1 MIDYWGCVLID
12 DGRATQNEE
21 RLAQMLAK
29 LKDRDFRLTPQRLAI
44 ISILAGSEDHPSVD
58 EIYTEVRRKFPTTS
72 IATVYKTIAL
82 LKELNEVLELGFPDG
97 SNRYD
102 GNRPYPHPHAIC
114 VKCKKIM
121 DPEISSVDKLS
132 EEMKQ
137 KTGYLLSYHRL
148 DFFGL
153 CPECQGKP

>member
-1 MIDYWGCVLID
+1 MICNRGVAVK
-12 DGRATQNEE
+12 GNARVKQKEE

-29 LKDRDFRLTPQRLAI
+29 LKGRDFRLTPQRLAI
-44 ISILAGSEDHPSVD
+44 LTILAGSEEHPSVD
-58 EIYTEVRRKFPTTS
+58 VIYTEVRNKFPTTS

-114 VKCKKIM
+114 MKCRKIL
-121 DPEISSVDKLS
+121 DPEISSVDQLS
-132 EEMKQ
+132 EEMTQ
-137 KTGYLLSYHRL
+137 KTGFTISYHRL

-153 CPECQGKP
+153 CPECQQKA

>member
-1 MIDYWGCVLID
+1 
-12 DGRATQNEE
+12 
-21 RLAQMLAK
+21 MLAK

>member
-1 MIDYWGCVLID
+1 MKSPETVKQ
-12 DGRATQNEE
+12 TEE

-29 LKDRDFRLTPQRLAI
+29 IKGRDFRLTPQRWAI
-44 ISILAGSEDHPSVD
+44 LNILAASEDHPSVD
-58 EIYTEVRRKFPTTS
+58 EIFKEVRNRFPTTS

-102 GNRPYPHPHAIC
+102 GHRTYPHPHAIC
-114 VKCKKIM
+114 TNCGKIM
-121 DPEISSVDKLS
+121 DPEISSVDELS
-132 EEMKQ
+132 EEMRK
-137 KTGYLLSYHRL
+137 KTGYTFSFHRL

-153 CPECQGKP
+153 CPECQRKS

>member
-1 MIDYWGCVLID
+1 MKTSETVTHKED
-12 DGRATQNEE
+12 

-29 LKDRDFRLTPQRLAI
+29 LKGRDFRLTPQRLAI
-44 ISILAGSEDHPSVD
+44 LTILAASEDHPTVD

-102 GNRPYPHPHAIC
+102 GNKPYPHPHAIC
-114 VKCKKIM
+114 IRCKKIL
-121 DPEISSVDKLS
+121 DPDISSVDQLS

-137 KTGYLLSYHRL
+137 KTGYVLSFHRL

-153 CPECQGKP
+153 CPECQGKT